1 MKIGWMLGAAVIA
14 PPLLTRR
21 LFAQPIFDANPL
33 TLGIASGDPLPDGIV
48 P

>member
-1 MKIGWMLGAAVIA
+1 MPGAAVIA
-14 PPLLTRR
+14 PPLLLTRR
-21 LFAQPIFDANPL
+21 LFAEPIFDAYPL